1 MRFCEISG
9 KFTDMGSFINF
20 SQFVYFMKKILACIL
35 LILLLGCKPIQ
46 EPQQPVVQTEPT
58 QEPQQADERQQLT
71 TTITPARDLTGN
83 WEGSIIFTNNCPNPA
98 CRYQGRMM
106 PPSLTMN
113 LVQNGNQVA
122 GTVTVNFANFEIE
135 ELISGQ
141 SCGTFEELIRQGTV
155 SQSQINDGVI
165 SSSRFTFTDVGDNN
179 WDLSLT
185 TDLLQ
190 GTITSKVPGCMGI
203 KSTDVRLSR
212 R

>member
-1 MRFCEISG
+1 M
-9 KFTDMGSFINF
+9 
-20 SQFVYFMKKILACIL
+20 L
-35 LILLLGCKPIQ
+35 LVLILGCKPGS
-46 EPQQPVVQTEPT
+46 EPQQPIVPDEP
-58 QEPQQADERQQLT
+58 QQLT

-98 CRYQGRMM
+98 CRYKGRMI

-122 GTVTVNFANFEIE
+122 GVVTVNFANFEIE
-135 ELISGQ
+135 ELVSGQ
-141 SCGTFEELIRQGTV
+141 DCGTFEELVRQGAV
-155 SQSQINDGVI
+155 SPSQINKGVI

-185 TDLLQ
+185 TDLLR
-190 GTITSKVPGCMGI
+190 GTITSSVPGCMGI
-203 KSTDVRLSR
+203 TSTEVRLSR